1 MIRIA
6 ILVLFPFL
14 LNSQI
19 IIKSEDDI
27 KKIDRLGV
35 QFIVDGPADPLE
47 FFDFLQKIEPLIEDH
62 IKKLSNDIDPETE
75 LTRRITADLFAPN
88 AVSTLAGKYKKK
100 ELSDYADLKGVDS
113 RGNENA
119 IIERLIEWAKKQ
131 ER

>member
-6 ILVLFPFL
+6 ILILFPFF

-47 FFDFLQKIEPLIEDH
+47 FFDFLQKIDPLIQEH
-62 IKKLSNDIDPETE
+62 IKKLTNLTDEELDINKKIESDLFGSDPES
-75 LTRRITADLFAPN
+75 A
-88 AVSTLAGKYKKK
+88 LAGKYKKQ
-100 ELSDYADLKGVDS
+100 ELADYADLKGVDS
-113 RGNENA
+113 RGNEKA
-119 IIERLIEWAKKQ
+119 IIERLIEWSEKQ
-131 ER
+131 KR